1 MGRSYLRGAKPG
13 DQDRR
18 ARDGGQG
25 QGPDTEAREASSV
38 AAEEP
43 AAAESLLPR
52 YRVWGMPRLAVVD
65 RRGDVFIALPQEM
78 RTFFIAELLQLRAN
92 FISETFGPKCDGGRF
107 VLKPTATMTCYN
119 RGWSL
124 FERRPEIAD
133 KLSNYQLSRGSS
145 QGLSKARRQWW
156 ESFQRQTFGGQL
168 WAKILL
174 SAGTVT
180 AHHVEAVNEWA
191 RAMIERRE
199 GREPDEDWHLINEQ
213 VLPRATARP
222 GQTRPKVSR
231 QLPQQQK
238 LSLATDYWGGDR
250 NKDTGEARTVL
261 HFAMQRYLEQQTP
274 RLGQY

>member
-52 YRVWGMPRLAVVD
+52 YRIWGMPRLAVVA
-65 RRGDVFIALPQEM
+65 RRGDVFFALPQAM
-78 RTFFIAELLQLRAN
+78 RTWFIAELLQLRAN
-92 FISETFGPKCDGGRF
+92 YISETFGPTCDGGRF
-107 VLKPTATMTCYN
+107 VLKPTATMTCYK
-119 RGWSL
+119 RGWTL
-124 FERRPEIAD
+124 FESRPEVVD
-133 KLSNYQLSRGSS
+133 MLRNYRGRE
-145 QGLSKARRQWW
+145 GLSKARRQWW
-156 ESFQRQTFGGQL
+156 ESYQRQTFGGQL

-199 GREPDEDWHLINEQ
+199 GREPDEDYHDINEQ
-213 VLPRATARP
+213 VLPATARP
-222 GQTRPKVSR
+222 GQTRPKKISR

-238 LSLATDYWGGDR
+238 LGRKTDYWGGDR

-261 HFAMQRYLEQQTP
+261 HFAMQRYLERQTP
-274 RLGQY
+274 PLGQY